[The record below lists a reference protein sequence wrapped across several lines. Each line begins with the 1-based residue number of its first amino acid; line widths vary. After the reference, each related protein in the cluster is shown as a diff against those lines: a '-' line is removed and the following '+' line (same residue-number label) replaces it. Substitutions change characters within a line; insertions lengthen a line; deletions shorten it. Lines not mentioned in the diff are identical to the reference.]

1 MRSLIPLAAAVAASL
16 AANELPRR
24 FGLAEFRGR
33 LLPYEIVGG
42 RAVHGGDMVLGRAEE
57 FGAGQTRKVKAGP
70 GGLVPRA
77 AAVVEDDFLWPGGVV
92 PYEIAPELTPA
103 QREGIPEAIAEWNSR
118 TVVSLVPRDG
128 QADYVLF
135 APDSA
140 ALCAADLGRQG
151 GMQKIYVTDWGCGKD
166 AIVHEIGHVLG
177 LGHEHQRE
185 DRDSYL
191 MVGGGPGG
199 GRTWHTQQF
208 TAEFP
213 PLGPYN
219 YRSAMHY
226 PLPIGEHGSMETIPP
241 GLDVPAAGLSPGD
254 IDGVARLYGRPPTA
268 TTISTN
274 PPGLELVVDGERIT
288 APATFDWPE
297 GGSHRIE
304 APPVQFGDG
313 VRFLFGRWNV
323 GGGRSLDVTAGEAT
337 WLEANYVVQN
347 EVWVGAE
354 WPIGAGSVA
363 LSPPSPSG
371 YYTIRQRVTA
381 HATPARGYQ
390 FWSWLATTLHSGGA
404 NPATIQL
411 PWREP
416 WEFAAYFAEGP
427 LFWIES
433 SGGRLFVE
441 VDGEER
447 GAPLALLPTESGRTV
462 RLRAYEQQ
470 DLGPLLWRFE
480 RWSDGESRAERDLAI
495 PPEGG
500 SIGPLGT
507 TWASLATWAGVGG
520 KVLSDPPSDDS
531 YYQVGGAVRVQAIP
545 DPGWAFVGWR
555 GDSGDGEPVLDVV
568 MDRPTYLEAEFRA
581 GTLLPWGVRRA
592 VDWPAQGYYGVSVY
606 EWTDGF
612 VVRAPHDARS
622 VEVAFEAATAG
633 AEVDLYVNRFSAA
646 VDRQWSA
653 DGSTWI
659 PIADHHS
666 ATPGGSERVVI
677 DAASDPPLEPGAV
690 YGIVPVSH
698 TPEMRVRGSLLATVE
713 TAPLAGRF
721 RAEPRAFTFAA
732 PANSDAASQAF
743 ALANEGGADAQF
755 RIESDRPWL
764 SIAPLQGWLAP
775 GESLEV
781 SVRVARGGLASDAH
795 AGSVRIAGEGAN
807 ELVLPVHFV
816 ALPAI
821 H

>member
-1 MRSLIPLAAAVAASL
+1 MRSLVPLAAAVAASL
-16 AANELPRR
+16 AASELPRR

-42 RAVHGGDMVLGRAEE
+42 LAVHGGDMVLGRAEE
-57 FGAGQTRKVKAGP
+57 FGAGAARKIKAGP

-151 GMQKIYVTDWGCGKD
+151 GMQKIYVTDWGCSKD
-166 AIVHEIGHVLG
+166 VIVHEIGHVLG

-191 MVGGGPGG
+191 MVDGGPGG
-199 GRTWHTQQF
+199 GRTRHTQQF

-274 PPGLELVVDGERIT
+274 PPGLELVVEGERIT
-288 APATFDWPE
+288 APATFAWAT
-297 GGSHRIE
+297 GSFHRVE
-304 APPVQFGDG
+304 APLVQSGDG
-313 VRFLFGRWNV
+313 LRHLFGRWNV

-347 EVWVGAE
+347 EVRVGAG
-354 WPIGAGSVA
+354 WPTGAGSVA

-371 YYTIRQRVTA
+371 YYTIRRPVTA
-381 HATPARGYQ
+381 EATPAAGYQ
-390 FWSWLATTLHSGGA
+390 FWGWRATTLHAGGA

-411 PWREP
+411 PWRGP
-416 WEFAAYFAEGP
+416 WEFWAYFAEGP

-433 SGGRLFVE
+433 SGGRLFVDL
-441 VDGEER
+441 DGEER
-447 GAPLALLPTESGRTV
+447 GVPLALLPTESGRAV

-470 DLGPLLWRFE
+470 YLGPLLWRFE
-480 RWSDGESRAERDLAI
+480 RWSDGEARAERDLAI

-500 SIGPLGT
+500 SIEPLGT

-520 KVLSDPPSDDS
+520 QVLADPPSEDG
-531 YYQVGGAVRVQAIP
+531 YYRVGGAVRVQAIP
-545 DPGWAFVGWR
+545 DPGWSFVGWH
-555 GDSGDGEPVLDVV
+555 GDSGGGSPVLDVV
-568 MDRPTYLEAEFRA
+568 LDRPTYLEAEFKT
-581 GTLLPWGVRRA
+581 GTLLPLGTRRA
-592 VDWPAQGYYGVSVY
+592 VDWPSRRDYAFFAY
-606 EWTDGF
+606 EGRDGF
-612 VVRAPHDARS
+612 LAQTPPGAVRLEVV
-622 VEVAFEAATAG
+622 FEAETPG
-633 AEVDLYVNRFSAA
+633 AEVDLYVHRERAWVDRVRNPDGLTFSFSAEHE
-646 VDRQWSA
+646 SEN
-653 DGSTWI
+653 
-659 PIADHHS
+659 
-666 ATPGGSERVVI
+666 PGGSERVVI

-698 TPEMRVRGSLLATVE
+698 TPQMRVRGSLLATVE

-732 PANSDAASQAF
+732 PANVEAAPQAF
-743 ALANEGGADAQF
+743 ALSNEGGADAQF

-764 SIAPLQGWLAP
+764 SVAPVQGWLAP

-781 SVRVARGGLASDAH
+781 SVRVARGGLAADAH
-795 AGSVRIAGEGAN
+795 AGSVRIAGEGAH